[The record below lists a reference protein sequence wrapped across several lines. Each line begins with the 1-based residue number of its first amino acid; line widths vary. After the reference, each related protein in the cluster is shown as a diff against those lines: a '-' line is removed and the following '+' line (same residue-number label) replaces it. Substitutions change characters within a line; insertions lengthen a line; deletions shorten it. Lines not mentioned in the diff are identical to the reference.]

1 MSHSL
6 LANIWFV
13 LWCVIWVAY
22 FIFDSYTL
30 GIGMMFPFIT
40 KNRQDRNQLQEIVG
54 PFWNGAEV
62 WLITAG
68 GATFAAFPAVYADM
82 FSFLY
87 VPFYLALFGLIFRA
101 VGLEFMHK
109 DDNPTWVTSLK
120 WIFSVASLVIPA
132 VLGVLFANLFY
143 GLEIGENGMEGSLFS
158 LFHPYA
164 ILGAII
170 FVLAFVTAGVSWI
183 HVKAEGP
190 ILERADIIARWT
202 TPALVAALAMFF
214 VATANRTPIF
224 ERFNESPIL
233 YVIPVIALL
242 SSFLVVLFVFKKKYL
257 LALASIADTIIF
269 FFATGFTGMYPNLL
283 PSKIS
288 DTFSLTVNNSAASQ
302 NSLQIMFIVACI
314 FVPIVLGYQ
323 FWTHYMFR
331 ERVTNK
337 DAQGY
342 H

>member
-30 GIGMMFPFIT
+30 GIGMMFPYIA
-40 KNRQDRNQLQEIVG
+40 KNRQDRNQLQEVVG

-87 VPFYLALFGLIFRA
+87 VPFYLALFALIFRA

-109 DDNPTWVTSLK
+109 DDHPMWVKSLK
-120 WIFSVASLVIPA
+120 WTFGVASFFIPV

-143 GLEIGENGMEGSLFS
+143 GLEIGKNGMEGSLLG
-158 LFHPYA
+158 LFKPYA
-164 ILGAII
+164 ILGATV
-170 FVLAFVTAGVSWI
+170 FVLTFLNAGVAWI
-183 HVKAEGP
+183 HVKADGQL
-190 ILERADIIARWT
+190 LERANKIARVT
-202 TPALVAALAMFF
+202 APSLVAALAMFF

-224 ERFNESPIL
+224 DRFNEMPIL
-233 YVIPVIALL
+233 YIIPTIALI
-242 SSFLVVLFVFKKKYL
+242 SSMMVVLFVYKKKYL
-257 LALASIADTIIF
+257 LALASTADVIIF
-269 FFATGFTGMYPNLL
+269 FFATGFTGMYPNML
-283 PSKIS
+283 PSRLN
-288 DTFSLTVNNSAASQ
+288 DAFSLTLHNSASSQ
-302 NSLQIMFIVACI
+302 KTLQIMFIVACI
-314 FVPIVLGYQ
+314 FVPIVLAYQ
-323 FWTHYMFR
+323 IWTHYLFR

-337 DAQGY
+337 DAKGY